1 MKRWIKNI
9 ISVAESFQIGDNF
22 IKIKIKKNISKT
34 DIVDSLYYLKQNTH
48 DFFVFFKIENNK
60 WTLIGINAKEPIEIM
75 FFGNW
80 VKRIKKIFPFYEIVT
95 EEKTEV
101 SLDRQEVFRQCSEL
115 VDEQKT
121 FSLKQNNYETSIPY
135 FLYGE

>member
-1 MKRWIKNI
+1 MKMWIKNI

-48 DFFVFFKIENNK
+48 DFFVFFKLENNK
-60 WTLIGINAKEPIEIM
+60 WSLIGIDAKEPIEIM
-75 FFGNW
+75 FFGKL

-121 FSLKQNNYETSIPY
+121 FSLKLNNYGISIPY